1 MALTDIIESSL
12 KSIETML
19 GSKTFTW
26 DGDSYKCHVGN
37 LNESA
42 ELVAGGYA
50 ASANK
55 LLIVRKS
62 EFTDGIYPVEKTD
75 YITFNSK
82 TYLIDSILEDAT
94 ETFLQFVLGAPN
106 KRK

>member
-1 MALTDIIESSL
+1 MSLTTQIEAGLKFIES
-12 KSIETML
+12 TL
-19 GSKTFTW
+19 GNKTFVW
-26 DGDSYKCHVGN
+26 DGNAYNCHVGS

-50 ASANK
+50 ESTNK
-55 LLIVRKS
+55 LLIVRKT

-75 YITFNSK
+75 YITYESK
-82 TYLIDSILEDAT
+82 TYLIDAIIEDAT
-94 ETFLQFVLGAPN
+94 GTFFQLVLGAPN